1 MTIAQGTTL
10 SERVRSA
17 MRNVVGFPHPT
28 SKQFCDISPVAEG
41 DPALFRAVI
50 DAMAKFCEEVAPDY
64 ILCVESWGY
73 IFGAPVAYVLGRR
86 MCFARRPGKLPRET
100 FVEAYEMSYAPS
112 KALAIQGEA
121 IRQGDRV
128 VIVDD
133 IIASGGS
140 ALASINL
147 IEKAGGHC
155 AGMVCL
161 AAFPNW
167 GIKLLTDRAIPV
179 HAIACW

>member
-1 MTIAQGTTL
+1 MAPRSRTL
-10 SERVRSA
+10 SV
-17 MRNVVGFPHPT
+17 
-28 SKQFCDISPVAEG
+28 
-41 DPALFRAVI
+41 
-50 DAMAKFCEEVAPDY
+50 EV
-64 ILCVESWGY
+64 
-73 IFGAPVAYVLGRR
+73 
-86 MCFARRPGKLPRET
+86 
-100 FVEAYEMSYAPS
+100 YEMSSAPS
-112 KALAIQGEA
+112 KGLAIQGGA

-133 IIASGGS
+133 VIASGGS

-155 AGMVCL
+155 AGVVCL